1 MTLKTAKTHPTHTP
15 KVTVILITYNRAA
28 YLTQAIDSIR
38 AQTLKDWELII
49 IDDTSTDTTPEVAQ
63 AFTQQDSRIHYHRHD
78 TNQGVAVARNTGIK
92 RARGSY
98 IAFQD
103 DDDLSHPERLQKQAD
118 YLDKHP
124 NVALLYTD
132 IVKLHVNEPVN
143 WHTNYTEYTFATLMV
158 TRAIYQKVRFRPFFV
173 TLEDSDFKVR
183 AEEYGLKIK
192 KTSASIAEPLYA
204 YRSHENAKR
213 LGHHPLIHIYDMFW
227 RIARAHRQHG
237 LKDPIV
243 NAKTTGEAICNIHP
257 QFSRYQHH
265 LHQNIANFILGY
277 LGTPPEASPENQQ
290 HARLIGPFAALFSWQ
305 YFHKNPE
312 YRKKLLSRLRCAPVK
327 SHIDHSIRHHDR
339 DTYLSLLRAINRL
352 NPNSLRL
359 IAPKIL
365 SACIKQGRYAFIL
378 PYLRAL
384 V

>member
-1 MTLKTAKTHPTHTP
+1 MTHPNASP
-15 KVTVILITYNRAA
+15 KVTVILPTYNRAP
-28 YLTQAIDSIR
+28 LLQQAIDSIR
-38 AQTLKDWELII
+38 AQTLTDWELII
-49 IDDTSTDTTPEVAQ
+49 IDDASTDTTPEVAQ

-78 TNQGVAVARNTGIK
+78 TNQGVAIARNTGLK

-124 NVALLYTD
+124 NVALLHTD

-243 NAKTTGEAICNIHP
+243 NASTIGDAVHAIHP
-257 QFSRYQHH
+257 RFPRVLDQEPN
-265 LHQNIANFILGY
+265 LAQNIADC
-277 LGTPPEASPENQQ
+277 
-290 HARLIGPFAALFSWQ
+290 
-305 YFHKNPE
+305 
-312 YRKKLLSRLRCAPVK
+312 LLSFALHEILNKSTDAQANYHTLIKRCFPQKDLTFHNSTNGLDKNLTLLKYHLHHA
-327 SHIDHSIRHHDR
+327 IRYNQPDSYR
-339 DTYLSLLRAINRL
+339 NGLYA
-352 NPNSLRL
+352 L
-359 IAPKIL
+359 IRFFPKCTPYTIAHKIL
-365 SACIKQGRYAFIL
+365 FACLRRGRFSFITPFLKTCLRIK
-378 PYLRAL
+378 P
-384 V
+384 

>member
-1 MTLKTAKTHPTHTP
+1 MTHPNASP
-15 KVTVILITYNRAA
+15 KVTVILPTYNRAA

-38 AQTLKDWELII
+38 AQTLTDWELII
-49 IDDTSTDTTPEVAQ
+49 IDDASGDTTPEMVRT
-63 AFTQQDSRIHYHRHD
+63 FTQQDSRIRYHRHR
-78 TNQGVAVARNTGIK
+78 TNQGVAIARNTGLK
-92 RARGSY
+92 HASSAY

-124 NVALLYTD
+124 NVALLYTH
-132 IVKLHVNEPVN
+132 IVKLHVNEPIN
-143 WHTNYTEYTFATLMV
+143 WHTNHTEHTFGTLMV
-158 TRAIYQKVRFRPFFV
+158 TRAIYQRVPFRPFFI
-173 TLEDSDFKVR
+173 TLEDSDFIMR
-183 AEEYGLKIK
+183 AAEYSSKKLQ
-192 KTSASIAEPLYA
+192 KTSAFIEEPLYA
-204 YRSHENAKR
+204 YRAHENAKR
-213 LGHHPLIHIYDMFW
+213 LGHHPLIMIYDLFW

-237 LKDPIV
+237 LKDPID
-243 NAKTTGEAICNIHP
+243 NAKTTDEAICNIHP

-265 LHQNIANFILGY
+265 LHQNIANFILAY
-277 LGTPPEASPENQQ
+277 LESPPKASPENQQ
-290 HARLIGPFAALFSWQ
+290 YARLIGQFAALFSWQ
-305 YFHKNPE
+305 YFQKNPE

-327 SHIDHSIRHHDR
+327 SRIDHSIRHHDR